1 MNPEDLFE
9 DEELLANLD
18 LTLLDI
24 QKDLVR
30 IIVLVNS
37 VLLLQGLTFLFLAW
51 VVDGFLATV
60 VIGLIGTVVFLGSL
74 LIWLYNFQTYGE
86 VFLRVKDP
94 KDGHPGLESSDD
106 SESRQFTRNSH
117 RRFLVRGGRFM
128 TFSDIY

>member
-1 MNPEDLFE
+1 MDPEDLLD

-18 LTLLDI
+18 VTFLDI

-86 VFLRVKDP
+86 VFLRVKDA
-94 KDGHPGLESSDD
+94 KDEHPGLESSDD
-106 SESRQFTRNSH
+106 SESES
-117 RRFLVRGGRFM
+117 
-128 TFSDIY
+128 S